1 MKLIEFDGLDF
12 KIADEALL
20 VRPIRQ
26 LFEKDKSKKKE
37 EFWKQISY
45 LWFMCDPRSTYQY
58 LVDDAVRAKEIK
70 IQEGLGEDWEP
81 SELLKEAMDIYRK
94 QTTTTASILLE
105 SMRKGIEQLRK
116 FFSEFDLFALD
127 KNDRPIYQ
135 VSTMTAALKQVPEL
149 AKALVDAEKALAK
162 DFAMDDKARGNS
174 EKAIGE
180 DL

>member
-162 DFAMDDKARGNS
+162 DFATEDKARGNS

>member
-1 MKLIEFDGLDF
+1 MKLIEYDGLEF

-20 VRPIRQ
+20 IRPIRE
-26 LFEKDKSKKKE
+26 LFQKDKTKKKE

-58 LVDDAVRAKEIK
+58 ITDDAARSLEIK
-70 IQEGLGEDWEP
+70 KQEGLGEDWEP
-81 SELLKEAMDIYRK
+81 SGLLREAMDIYRK
-94 QTTTTASILLE
+94 QSITTASILLE

-116 FFSEFDLFALD
+116 FFEEFDLFAKD

-149 AKALVDAEKALAK
+149 AKALVDAERSLAK
-162 DFAMDDKARGNS
+162 DFATDDKARGNT
-174 EKAIGE
+174 EKAVGE

>member
-1 MKLIEFDGLDF
+1 MKLIEFDGLEF

-20 VRPIRQ
+20 VRPIRE
-26 LFEKDKSKKKE
+26 LFQKDKTKKKE

-58 LVDDAVRAKEIK
+58 ITDEDARSLEIK
-70 IQEGLGEDWEP
+70 KQEGLGEDWEP
-81 SELLKEAMDIYRK
+81 SEQLKEAMNIYRA
-94 QTTTTASILLE
+94 QTITTASILLE

-162 DFAMDDKARGNS
+162 DFATEDKARGNA
-174 EKAIGE
+174 EKALGE